1 MNKPESCQGCPL
13 YGNGKGFV
21 PDNLQPGSRLVV
33 LDFQPGTNDVA
44 GNKIVG
50 YDGKLPVVEKVD
62 PQPLIGATGYK
73 IRETYL
79 PLTGVREGEVSFCSV
94 VKCRP
99 AKGEKVTSEA
109 VEHCT
114 REHLRIPDSV
124 RLVVAN
130 GGPAF
135 ESTQPELVR
144 SRRKVKKKETK
155 EGEKASTEI
164 ITQWRGFIGPET
176 LQGKPVFAVS
186 DVAELFKDST
196 KRIPARMDW
205 LRVKKWFKGEWPKAI
220 PARLIAKDD
229 ASLLNQAFD
238 EAEQAEFIAV
248 DTEFDRHSKLLT
260 LIGIGWRRPDGSIN
274 GIQLDWIGAFV
285 PGTTSEVRSTFVR
298 RFARLAKKVKMVFQN
313 AKADLPVI
321 DRALHVSWRTG
332 YIGLEDTMLMHADLM
347 SEMPHSLDFLA
358 SLLGWHEKLKHLE
371 GEDQLLYNWGDVI
384 ETIAIYVEL
393 RKIFDEDPETE
404 RVYRAQ
410 KLKLVP
416 ITLERELH
424 GIRINQPRLKELIDE
439 YTEKVKAF
447 EAMAA
452 AYTGRNDFNLRSS
465 GKDGQLATYLR
476 VFEGIDLKSVDEATI
491 AEWRDKFYP
500 FDREKEEKEGFTPE
514 YLRERIEAGAHPLLE
529 LRAAS
534 IHYSQA
540 LSQDL
545 EPLVGKERVYPS
557 IQTHAQESGRTSIVR
572 PALGKVPND
581 FINLY
586 LPDEGYVFFGWD
598 WDAQEPR
605 IFMAE
610 TGSTF
615 LQASFNEK
623 IDIHTLLVC
632 DMFGWPHPVN
642 KKDPH
647 SSPECEAWR
656 KEVGW
661 GGKEDKRRTVSKNVR
676 YERYYMG
683 TGANAIG
690 KAVKMGLPKSAME
703 RASRLVI
710 EQDPQVAAFHRK
722 VKQLAKSKQI
732 RTWDGRLHVFLGEGS
747 KLEREVCNRFMQ
759 GGGAGLLNLTVVEIH
774 EKHWPK
780 VRYGY
785 SRHDSLMVE
794 IREADF
800 TPELAEQIRQI
811 AEQPRV
817 INGMTVP
824 FPGSFKVM
832 NDKGEMKSYKFTK
845 EVKAA

>member
-1 MNKPESCQGCPL
+1 MNKPSSCIGCPL
-13 YGNGKGFV
+13 YGSGKGFV
-21 PDNLQPGSRLVV
+21 PDAIPEGSRLVV
-33 LDFQPGTNDVA
+33 LDYSPGTNDVS
-44 GNKIVG
+44 GSKIIG
-50 YDGKLPVVEKVD
+50 YDAKHPILESVE
-62 PQPLIGATGYK
+62 PQPFIGATGYK
-73 IRETYL
+73 LRETYL
-79 PLTGVREGEVSFCSV
+79 PLTGVPEKQMGFCSV

-99 AKGEKVTSEA
+99 AKGEKITPEA

-114 REHLRIPDSV
+114 REHLRIPATV
-124 RLVVAN
+124 ELVVAN

-135 ESTQPELVR
+135 EFTQPDLVKG
-144 SRRKVKKKETK
+144 SRRLKKKETK
-155 EGEKASTEI
+155 EGEKASTEV
-164 ITQWRGFIGPET
+164 ITAWRGFIGPEP
-176 LQGKPVFAVS
+176 LQEKPVFAVT
-186 DVAELFKDST
+186 DIADLFKDST

-205 LRVKKWFKGEWPKAI
+205 LRVKKFFRGEWPKAI
-220 PARLIAKDD
+220 PERLIAKDD
-229 ASLLNQAFD
+229 VSALNQAFD
-238 EAEQAEFIAV
+238 RAEQADFIAI
-248 DTEFDRHSKLLT
+248 DTEFDRYSKLLT
-260 LIGIGWRRPDGSIN
+260 LIGIGWVGPDGKID

-285 PGTTSEVRSTFVR
+285 AGTTTEVRSTFIR
-298 RFARLAKKVKMVFQN
+298 RFARLMKKVKAVFQN

-321 DRALHVSWRTG
+321 DKALHISWRTG
-332 YIGLEDTMLMHADLM
+332 YVGIEDTMLMHADLM

-358 SLLGWHEKLKHLE
+358 SLLGWHTKLKHLE
-371 GEDQLLYNWGDVI
+371 GDDQLLYNWGDVI
-384 ETIAIYVEL
+384 ETIAVYVEL
-393 RKIFDEDPETE
+393 RKIFKEDPQTE
-404 RVYRAQ
+404 AVYRAQ

-439 YTEKVKAF
+439 YAEKVKAF
-447 EAMAA
+447 EEMAA

-465 GKDGQLATYLR
+465 GRDGQLATFLR
-476 VFEGIDLKSVDEATI
+476 VFEGIDLKGVDEATI
-491 AEWRDKFYP
+491 AEARDSFYP
-500 FDREKEEKEGFTPE
+500 FEREKEEKEGFSVH
-514 YLRERIEAGAHPLLE
+514 YLNTRIANGAHPLLE

-545 EPLVGKERVYPS
+545 EPLMGKERVYPS
-557 IQTHAQESGRTSIVR
+557 IQTHAQESGRHSIVR

-632 DMFGWPHPVN
+632 DMFGWPHPSD

-656 KEVGW
+656 QEVGW

-683 TGANAIG
+683 SGFQAIA
-690 KAVKMGLPKSAME
+690 KAVKMGLPKAAME

-710 EQDPQVAAFHRK
+710 EQDPKVAEFHRK
-722 VKQLAKSKQI
+722 VKKLAKSKQI

-759 GGGAGLLNLTVVEIH
+759 GGGAGLLNLTIVEIH

-794 IREADF
+794 IREKDF
-800 TPELAEQIRQI
+800 TLELALEIRAI
-811 AEQPRV
+811 AEQARV
-817 INGMTVP
+817 INGMSVP

-832 NDKGEMKSYKFTK
+832 DDQGVIKSYKFPK